1 MTYNLK
7 LDNADTAKEMVV
19 PKGAEVLLETRFPY
33 LSADERRYVLYT
45 TGISSGYSV
54 LDDAEGWGRLN
65 LFEASNGY
73 WAHLQQMLRSIWM
86 QKKADFVR
94 QIIGETILTEA
105 VHLPKKGS
113 GMLVL
118 SGDNSYTRRNYVEGG
133 TIRADYDSA
142 FGDGNVVN
150 NSTITENTTGTLA
163 FTGILHKIRRVC
175 WKLRFQ
181 MSRIILQLTERQ
193 I

>member
-1 MTYNLK
+1 MDADK
-7 LDNADTAKEMVV
+7 GGFCAADNWRNDID
-19 PKGAEVLLETRFPY
+19 G
-33 LSADERRYVLYT
+33 
-45 TGISSGYSV
+45 SGS
-54 LDDAEGWGRLN
+54 
-65 LFEASNGY
+65 
-73 WAHLQQMLRSIWM
+73 
-86 QKKADFVR
+86 
-94 QIIGETILTEA
+94 LT
-105 VHLPKKGS
+105 KKGS

-118 SGDNSYTRRNYVEGG
+118 SGDNSYTGGTTVEGG

-163 FTGILHKIRRVC
+163 VHGNFTQIRRAC